1 MNEADSRNGIDNRD
15 TIVDFETG
23 VDVIDLGNVD
33 ADISTAE
40 DDSFTFLGLTGSFT
54 GNAGELRYAR
64 SVANDLTLIQI
75 DTDGDALADMQIEL
89 TGLHD
94 LTAGDFIL

>member
-1 MNEADSRNGIDNRD
+1 MHEADSRDGIDNRD

-23 VDVIDLGNVD
+23 ADMIDLANVD
-33 ADISTAE
+33 ADISTPE
-40 DDSFTFLGLTGSFT
+40 DDSFTFLCLTGSLT
-54 GNAGELRYAR
+54 GTAGELRYAR

-75 DTDGDALADMQIEL
+75 DTNGAALANMQIEL

>member
-1 MNEADSRNGIDNRD
+1 MHEADSRNGIDNRD

-23 VDVIDLGNVD
+23 ADMIDLANVD
-33 ADISTAE
+33 ADISTPE
-40 DDSFTFLGLTGSFT
+40 DDSFTFLCLTGSLT
-54 GNAGELRYAR
+54 GTAGGRRYAR

-75 DTDGDALADMQIEL
+75 DTNGAALANMQIEL